1 MKTRTVETA
10 GGRLR
15 GRILASGIYFGAVPF
30 ARPPIGELRFAP
42 PHPPEPWPGVRDA
55 MAPGPAAPQ
64 LAVGRLGPISQISR
78 LVRGP
83 MSEDCLTLNVST
95 AATDEG
101 RRPVLVWLHGGGF
114 VLGAGSTFLYDA
126 ESLVARGNVVVVSL
140 NYRLGALG
148 FLNLS
153 ALSSRPDAP
162 SNLGLRDQIAALK
175 WVRDN
180 ILAFGGDPDNVTVF
194 GQSAGAMSLGALLAT
209 ASSLFR
215 RAILQSGAS
224 ANISTES
231 ESSYVAERFLGAL
244 GLAADDLEGLRAESV
259 ANLLKAQHSVL
270 LGRSDRIGRLPW
282 QPCVDR
288 DLLPR
293 QPLALLEHDGVRRME
308 VLIGTNLDEW
318 KLFTSASIAL
328 RAMGFDELERRIH
341 RILERRGQG
350 HRSAAEAVALYREIT
365 KTRGSRQTA
374 YEAWVAFRS
383 DEYFRI
389 PAIALAESLA
399 RIGSKSFMYR
409 FDYPIPAFRRAL
421 GACHAAELP
430 LVFGTQR
437 TSWLKPIYLGSKKAD
452 RLSTV
457 IQGAWL
463 SFAHS
468 GIPRDLEMSAWPRY
482 DSDSR
487 STRIL
492 AVSGSS
498 QPVLMDPEADAR
510 AFWLES

>member
-1 MKTRTVETA
+1 MKTRTVDTT

-15 GRILASGIYFGAVPF
+15 GRILESGIYFGAVPF
-30 ARPPIGELRFAP
+30 ARPPVGELRFAP
-42 PHPPEPWPGVRDA
+42 PHPPEPWSGVRDA

-95 AATDEG
+95 PAIDEEK
-101 RRPVLVWLHGGGF
+101 RPVLVWLHGGGF

-126 ESLVARGNVVVVSL
+126 GSLVARGGVVVVSL

-148 FLNLS
+148 FLNLA

-162 SNLGLRDQIAALK
+162 SNLGVRDQIAALE

-180 ILAFGGDPDNVTVF
+180 IQAFGGDPGNVTVF

-209 ASSLFR
+209 ASPLFR
-215 RAILQSGAS
+215 RAILQSGAC
-224 ANISTES
+224 ANISTQGES
-231 ESSYVAERFLGAL
+231 AYVAERFLGAL
-244 GLAADDLEGLRAESV
+244 GLGADDLESLRAQSV
-259 ANLLKAQHSVL
+259 KNILKAQHSVL
-270 LGRSDRIGRLPW
+270 LGQSDRIGRLPW

-288 DLLPR
+288 DLLPK
-293 QPLALLEHDGVRRME
+293 QPLAMLEHHGARRIE
-308 VLIGTNLDEW
+308 VLIGTNQDEW

-328 RAMGFDELERRIH
+328 RAMGFDELERRIR
-341 RILERRGQG
+341 RILQRSGQG
-350 HRSAAEAVALYREIT
+350 HRSAAEAAALYREIT
-365 KTRGSRQTA
+365 KQRGSRQTA
-374 YEAWVAFRS
+374 YEAWVALRS
-383 DEYFRI
+383 DEYFRM
-389 PAIALAESLA
+389 PAIALAESLV
-399 RIGSKSFMYR
+399 RTGSRSFMYR

-421 GACHAAELP
+421 GACHAAEIP
-430 LVFGTQR
+430 LIFGTQR

-457 IQGAWL
+457 MQDAWL

-468 GIPRDLEMSAWPRY
+468 GVPRDSEMSAWPRY
-482 DSDSR
+482 DPVSR

-492 AVSGSS
+492 TASGPSE
-498 QPVLMDPEADAR
+498 PVLMDPEADSR
-510 AFWLES
+510 AFWLEP